1 MEDLKKAEA
10 EAFLGKIIKSGG
22 CKYSVTQI
30 IETKGKL
37 VRVRVEEIGKNWGT
51 SITARSSDG
60 SLGYTFYEPEQPKE
74 PIYSIY

>member
-30 IETKGKL
+30 IEKKGLL
-37 VRVRVEEIGKNWGT
+37 VIVRVEEIGRDWST
-51 SITARSSDG
+51 SIVARDG
-60 SLGYTFYEPEQPKE
+60 RGNLGYTFYEPEQPKE